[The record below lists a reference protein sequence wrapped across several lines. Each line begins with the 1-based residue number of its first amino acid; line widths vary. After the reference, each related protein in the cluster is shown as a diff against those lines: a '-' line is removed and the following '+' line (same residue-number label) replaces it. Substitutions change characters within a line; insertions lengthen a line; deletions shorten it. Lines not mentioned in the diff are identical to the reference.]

1 MSDEKLDFRATLLLP
16 WIYNQAAKS
25 CNWHDLEFHL
35 KQAEAGVT
43 RGRQVKMKENVQ
55 SGAQTPARLP
65 AFYLALVESVIN
77 PPF

>member
-1 MSDEKLDFRATLLLP
+1 MLP
-16 WIYNQAAKS
+16 FCFPGYITRLQS
-25 CNWHDLEFHL
+25 PPSNWHDLEFHL

-65 AFYLALVESVIN
+65 ALYLALVESVIN